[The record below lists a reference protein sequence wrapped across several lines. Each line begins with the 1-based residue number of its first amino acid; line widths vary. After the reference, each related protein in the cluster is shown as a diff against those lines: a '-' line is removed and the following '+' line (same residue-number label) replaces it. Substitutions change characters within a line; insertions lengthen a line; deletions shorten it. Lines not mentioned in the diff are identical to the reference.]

1 MKKEAL
7 FCFFYLVL
15 LWCHRPTPTLYCCIC
30 CHNCFFRGE
39 GGITYVHFKDTF
51 LFVLTVIVWILLI
64 SFLILCSWMRI
75 RVLSSVYLSTR
86 YSIFPYSSIH
96 FCADH
101 LSLQHL
107 FLLHKCL
114 ILDMDLET
122 MFYLVLFVTYLFYLL
137 NKIFTWVL
145 QLQLC
150 NTQIVL
156 LVLD

>member
-1 MKKEAL
+1 MSSSNSNTL
-7 FCFFYLVL
+7 LPCMLSPFFFLG
-15 LWCHRPTPTLYCCIC
+15 WGA
-30 CHNCFFRGE
+30 RGVCVSA
-39 GGITYVHFKDTF
+39 YVHFKDMF

-64 SFLILCSWMRI
+64 SFLILCSWTRI

-86 YSIFPYSSIH
+86 YSIFPIRQ
-96 FCADH
+96 FIFVLIILVCM
-101 LSLQHL
+101 HL

-122 MFYLVLFVTYLFYLL
+122 MFYLVLFITYLFYLL

-156 LVLD
+156 LVLLGLIQWDD